1 MVADLEDEVK
11 AMDPDANEYSEE
23 GATAMLKK
31 LAAMK
36 KKVKNQIDGG
46 RKFVFFSLS
55 HLSPSLSYFLSL
67 SFLLSL
73 SIYLTLSH
81 SISLSLS
88 VFLSL
93 CSLLPLSTTRLP
105 CTPPTHTHTH
115 TPTGSTVGTDG
126 GRKPLAT
133 TTISNQELKEA
144 VNDAIRSRNDC
155 RSKDERKKKGY

>member
-55 HLSPSLSYFLSL
+55 HLSPSLSYFR
-67 SFLLSL
+67 
-73 SIYLTLSH
+73 
-81 SISLSLS
+81 
-88 VFLSL
+88 
-93 CSLLPLSTTRLP
+93 LPLMMLTMMMMMMMMAVSDRRECVLLMGTAA
-105 CTPPTHTHTH
+105 
-115 TPTGSTVGTDG
+115 GSTI
-126 GRKPLAT
+126 LMMMT
-133 TTISNQELKEA
+133 TTMMMMVVMVMVMTEPIEE
-144 VNDAIRSRNDC
+144 
-155 RSKDERKKKGY
+155 